1 MSKVRRIYV
10 EKKEPYAVAA
20 RQLKEDILGF
30 LAVKGLTGVR
40 KLIRYDVENV
50 SDEVFETA
58 CKTVFSEPP
67 VDILYRE
74 TIDVPKDGFVF
85 SVEALPGQFDQRAD
99 SAVQCVQFLNENE
112 NPVIKTAETY
122 ILTGTFTED
131 EIDRIKKYCINPVD
145 SRETGMEK
153 PATLQTEYPQAD
165 DVQVLTGMTT
175 MYEDELTR
183 LYKSLGLAMTYN
195 DFLFIQKDILF
206 FIISAD
212 VPNHGLCHLICR
224 LLYPYERGKENQ
236 KEQSDPYNGR
246 LSKPLLIVP
255 AKNIAE
261 VDKSQDTPCGKN
273 QIRFCCKRPCGP

>member
-20 RQLKEDILGF
+20 RQLRDDIIGF

-58 CKTVFSEPP
+58 CRTVFSEPP

-74 TIDVPKDGFVF
+74 TIEIPANGHVF

-112 NPVIKTAETY
+112 QPVIRTAETY
-122 ILTGTFTED
+122 ILLGDITEE
-131 EIDRIKKYCINPVD
+131 EIDRIKHYCINPVD

-153 PATLQTEYPQAD
+153 PETLQMDYPEAD
-165 DVQVLTGMTT
+165 DVRVMTGMTA
-175 MYEDELTR
+175 MKESELMN
-183 LYKSLGLAMTYN
+183 LYDSLGLAMTPN
-195 DFLFIQKDILF
+195 DFKFIQEYF
-206 FIISAD
+206 AGTE
-212 VPNHGLCHLICR
+212 HR
-224 LLYPYERGKENQ
+224 
-236 KEQSDPYNGR
+236 DPTITEIRMLEVLMQGWHPRY
-246 LSKPLLIVP
+246 SPLRT
-255 AKNIAE
+255 
-261 VDKSQDTPCGKN
+261 S
-273 QIRFCCKRPCGP
+273 

>member
-20 RQLKEDILGF
+20 RQLKDDIIGF

-74 TIDVPKDGFVF
+74 TIEVPENGYVF

-112 NPVIKTAETY
+112 KPVIRTAETY
-122 ILTGTFTED
+122 ILLGDITEE
-131 EIDRIKKYCINPVD
+131 EIERIKKYCINPVD

-153 PATLQTEYPQAD
+153 PQTLQMEYPEA
-165 DVQVLTGMTT
+165 
-175 MYEDELTR
+175 
-183 LYKSLGLAMTYN
+183 
-195 DFLFIQKDILF
+195 
-206 FIISAD
+206 AD
-212 VPNHGLCHLICR
+212 V
-224 LLYPYERGKENQ
+224 
-236 KEQSDPYNGR
+236 
-246 LSKPLLIVP
+246 
-255 AKNIAE
+255 
-261 VDKSQDTPCGKN
+261 
-273 QIRFCCKRPCGP
+273 